1 MVAGQDGDGPE
12 PVRLDVMTF
21 NIRTAAGRDGANIWP
36 NRKEL
41 VAETIARSSPDVFGL
56 QEALGEQIE
65 FLASR
70 LPEYRWVGIDR
81 GLNGGRGL
89 SEATPIFYR
98 HRELAPIESGTF
110 WISET
115 PEEPSRGRRRASPDR
130 DVGRGSTISGPAS
143 SSSSTTPTSASGRVP
158 GTCAGPRL
166 INERI
171 AELPEGSAVVAMG
184 DFNAV
189 AERSETWTAATAHGL
204 RDAWV
209 VAGERRGPAIT
220 ANGFGPPPEGWD
232 GRIDWILVGGRVSVV
247 AAGDDRSTAGKG
259 ASPPTTTPFSPASR
273 SGASSASAP
282 VDAGRGG
289 HGEAEVRRTGYPSI
303 VVSECL
309 GHAGPRLSY
318 SPQLP
323 VLTLTGDALR

>member
-1 MVAGQDGDGPE
+1 MRDALAAAALLSAHLVLAAAVAGQDRDGPE

-21 NIRTAAGRDGANIWP
+21 NIRTAAGRDGANVWP
-36 NRKEL
+36 NRKAL
-41 VAETIARSSPDVFGL
+41 VAETIARSSPDVVGL
-56 QEALGEQIE
+56 QEALEEQIE

-70 LPEYRWVGIDR
+70 LPEYRWLGVDR

-98 HRELAPIESGTF
+98 HRELTPIESGTF

-115 PEEPSRGRRRASPDR
+115 PAEPSRGRRRSSRIVTWARFYHHGTGQQLVVYNTHFSLR
-130 DVGRGSTISGPAS
+130 QGAGHLRGTE
-143 SSSSTTPTSASGRVP
+143 
-158 GTCAGPRL
+158 L

-209 VAGERRGPAIT
+209 VAKERRGPAIT

-232 GRIDWILVGGRVSVV
+232 GRIDWILVGGRVSVL
-247 AAGDDRSTAGKG
+247 AAETIVH
-259 ASPPTTTPFSPASR
+259 SR
-273 SGASSASAP
+273 E
-282 VDAGRGG
+282 GRF
-289 HGEAEVRRTGYPSI
+289 PSD
-303 VVSECL
+303 
-309 GHAGPRLSY
+309 HY
-318 SPQLP
+318 P
-323 VLTLTGDALR
+323 VLARLEIGR

>member
-1 MVAGQDGDGPE
+1 MRDKLAAAALLGLHLVLPAVVAGQDGDGPQ

-36 NRKEL
+36 NRREL

-115 PEEPSRGRRRASPDR
+115 PEEPSRGRRRASR
-130 DVGRGSTISGPAS
+130 IVTWTRLHHLETGQQLVVYNTHFSLRQGAGHLRGM
-143 SSSSTTPTSASGRVP
+143 
-158 GTCAGPRL
+158 RL

-171 AELPEGSAVVAMG
+171 AELPEGSPVVAMG

-232 GRIDWILVGGRVSVV
+232 GRIDWILVGGRVSVL
-247 AAGDDRSTAGKG
+247 AAETIV
-259 ASPPTTTPFSPASR
+259 FSR
-273 SGASSASAP
+273 E
-282 VDAGRGG
+282 GRF
-289 HGEAEVRRTGYPSI
+289 PSD
-303 VVSECL
+303 
-309 GHAGPRLSY
+309 HY
-318 SPQLP
+318 P
-323 VLTLTGDALR
+323 VLANLEIGR

>member
-1 MVAGQDGDGPE
+1 MRGRLAAVALLGLHLVLPAVVAGQERDGPE

-98 HRELAPIESGTF
+98 HRELTPIESGTF

-115 PEEPSRGRRRASPDR
+115 PEEPSRGRRRASR
-130 DVGRGSTISGPAS
+130 IVTWARLYHLGTGQQLVVYNTHFSLRQGAGHLRGM
-143 SSSSTTPTSASGRVP
+143 
-158 GTCAGPRL
+158 RL

-232 GRIDWILVGGRVSVV
+232 GRIDWILVGGRVSVLAAETIVFSREGRFPSDHYPVV
-247 AAGDDRSTAGKG
+247 ANLEI
-259 ASPPTTTPFSPASR
+259 
-273 SGASSASAP
+273 
-282 VDAGRGG
+282 GR
-289 HGEAEVRRTGYPSI
+289 
-303 VVSECL
+303 
-309 GHAGPRLSY
+309 
-318 SPQLP
+318 
-323 VLTLTGDALR
+323 

>member
-1 MVAGQDGDGPE
+1 MRDALAAAALLAAHLGLAAAAAGQDRDGPE
-12 PVRLDVMTF
+12 PVRLNVMTF
-21 NIRTAAGRDGANIWP
+21 NIRTAAGRDGANVWT

-41 VAETIARSSPDVFGL
+41 VAETIARSSPDVVGL
-56 QEALGEQIE
+56 QEALEEQIE

-70 LPEYRWVGIDR
+70 LPDYRWLGVDR

-98 HRELAPIESGTF
+98 YRELTPIESGTF

-115 PEEPSRGRRRASPDR
+115 PGEPSRGRRRASR
-130 DVGRGSTISGPAS
+130 IVTWARFYHLGTGQQLVVYNTHFSLRQGAGHLRGT
-143 SSSSTTPTSASGRVP
+143 
-158 GTCAGPRL
+158 RL

-171 AELPEGSAVVAMG
+171 AALPEGSAVVAMG

-209 VAGERRGPAIT
+209 VAKERRGPAIT

-232 GRIDWILVGGRVSVV
+232 GRIDWVLVGGHVSVL
-247 AAGDDRSTAGKG
+247 AAETVVY
-259 ASPPTTTPFSPASR
+259 SR
-273 SGASSASAP
+273 E
-282 VDAGRGG
+282 GRF
-289 HGEAEVRRTGYPSI
+289 PSD
-303 VVSECL
+303 
-309 GHAGPRLSY
+309 HY
-318 SPQLP
+318 P
-323 VLTLTGDALR
+323 VLVRLKVGR